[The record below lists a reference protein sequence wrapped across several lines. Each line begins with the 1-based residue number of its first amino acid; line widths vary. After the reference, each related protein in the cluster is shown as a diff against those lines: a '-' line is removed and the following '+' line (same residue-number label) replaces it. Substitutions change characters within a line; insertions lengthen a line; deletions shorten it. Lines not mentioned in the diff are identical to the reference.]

1 MSLRAGEG
9 DWSSVFSFFS
19 VVIRLTDVGHEHMED
34 IIGLLFRYITLLQT
48 SGTPKW
54 IFDELLTIRET
65 GFHYRDKSPPS
76 QYVVNISSNM
86 QIFPPEDWLI
96 ASSVPSKFS
105 PDAIQSILNDLTPD
119 KVR

>member
-54 IFDELLTIRET
+54 IFDEVNY
-65 GFHYRDKSPPS
+65 GFGFFFFWKYCH
-76 QYVVNISSNM
+76 
-86 QIFPPEDWLI
+86 
-96 ASSVPSKFS
+96 
-105 PDAIQSILNDLTPD
+105 NDQN
-119 KVR
+119 

>member
-1 MSLRAGEG
+1 MSSAQYH
-9 DWSSVFSFFS
+9 
-19 VVIRLTDVGHEHMED
+19 RLMTFPNLP
-34 IIGLLFRYITLLQT
+34 LL
-48 SGTPKW
+48 
-54 IFDELLTIRET
+54 
-65 GFHYRDKSPPS
+65 
-76 QYVVNISSNM
+76 

>member
-19 VVIRLTDVGHEHMED
+19 VVIRLTDVGHGEFHSRRAFLYSRFMMHVIFTYFISLMVEHMED

-54 IFDELLTIRET
+54 IFDEVNY
-65 GFHYRDKSPPS
+65 GFGFFFFLEILS
-76 QYVVNISSNM
+76 QR
-86 QIFPPEDWLI
+86 PKLI
-96 ASSVPSKFS
+96 VTSV
-105 PDAIQSILNDLTPD
+105 
-119 KVR
+119 